1 MPELSRSHTWL
12 RQFLLILLT
21 ACSYFLLA
29 RISLLFQFES
39 SNAMPVWP
47 SAGFAFA
54 MIIIFGIQVTPG
66 IFFGALAANF
76 LIFISNKTVDYP
88 MAAILSLIIA
98 AGNTG
103 EALIGNYLLKK
114 TITPFNLDTFLDRVD
129 HVLRFSVIAGLMC
142 LFASSIGSLTVYM
155 AGIIPDAQISQV
167 WLTWWLGDFSGILLI
182 TSFILIWLKS
192 LKDGNHIV
200 HEFRNI
206 GFENFI
212 FYVVVI
218 ISSGVIFDDWITQSF
233 FKWPFWI
240 IPILVWAA
248 LRLNQRE
255 LITSLV
261 IYSIVAIWG
270 TVNYR
275 GPFGNVTLN
284 EALLALQ
291 TFIAI
296 MVITKLTL
304 NASVAERK
312 QTEIMLRKTGEELDA
327 RVKQR
332 TVQLEERNQLVETI
346 LNSSFDSIIV
356 LDQEFRCISINK
368 IAKNQLRLPYPEN
381 VVGKK
386 LTDLPAFIIPAAI
399 MENIS
404 AALHG
409 ETLHTEKFASPVS
422 EKYFEIDY
430 IPLRNQTGVYAVM
443 IVAHDITQRIH
454 AEHEINE
461 QKAFAEMLIENSPYM
476 IMAYDRQLKITAWN
490 KKTAEHTGIAKT
502 DAIGNSLMELLPE
515 YDNEH
520 WLDMINDVLS
530 NGKSYH
536 FPKIQFSYKPGYGES
551 FVAPLYNSYNEV
563 DGLLTITH
571 DITELVEMTS
581 VLEQRNKDLQKTNE
595 ELSSF
600 AYVASHDL
608 QEPLRKIQIFS
619 KRIMEGEENI
629 LSETGKDY
637 FDRMKKAAE
646 RMQLLIED
654 LLMYSRTGSL
664 SRKLETI
671 PLSEIVDEVKENLKD
686 EINQKQATIIAEN
699 LCDCSVIPF
708 QFRQLIHNLFG
719 NSLKFSSP
727 ERAPVITVES
737 KIDTGANL
745 GQPFLDRD
753 KKYCYISI
761 SDNGIGFNPEF
772 NEQIFGLFQRL
783 HGKNEYPGTGI
794 GLSICKKIVE
804 NHNGVM
810 IASGEPGKGA
820 TFHIYIPHPT
830 PENQST

>member
-1 MPELSRSHTWL
+1 MPELLRSHTWL
-12 RQFLLILLT
+12 RQFLLVLFT
-21 ACSYFLLA
+21 ACSYFILA

-39 SNAMPVWP
+39 SNATPVWP
-47 SAGFAFA
+47 PAGLAFA
-54 MIIIFGIQVTPG
+54 MIIIFGIQVIPG
-66 IFFGALAANF
+66 IFFGAFAANF
-76 LIFISNKTVDYP
+76 LIFVSNQTVDYP

-103 EALIGNYLLKK
+103 EALVGNYLLKK
-114 TITPFNLDTFLDRVD
+114 TIPRFDLSTFLDRVD
-129 HVLRFSVIAGLMC
+129 HILRFSLIAALMC
-142 LFASSIGSLTVYM
+142 IFSSSIGSMTVYL
-155 AGIIPDAQISQV
+155 AGIIPDAQISMV

-192 LKDGNHIV
+192 VKSPNDIV
-200 HEFRNI
+200 HEFQNMGLENI
-206 GFENFI
+206 I
-212 FYVVVI
+212 FYAVVL
-218 ISSGVIFDDWITQSF
+218 ISSGVIFDDWITPSF
-233 FKWPFWI
+233 FKWPFWM

-255 LITSLV
+255 LITSLL

-270 TVNYR
+270 TVNHR
-275 GPFGNVTLN
+275 GPFGNVPLH

-296 MVITKLTL
+296 MVATKLTL
-304 NASVAERK
+304 NASVSERK
-312 QTEIMLRKTGEELDA
+312 QTESILRKTGEELDG

-332 TVQLEERNQLVETI
+332 TAQLEERNQLVETI

-386 LTDLPAFIIPAAI
+386 LTDLPAFIIPPAI
-399 MENIS
+399 MENIG
-404 AALHG
+404 AALQG

-430 IPLRNQTGVYAVM
+430 IPLSNQTSVYAVM

-454 AEHEINE
+454 SEHEIKE

-476 IMAYDRQLKITAWN
+476 IMAYDKQLKINAWN
-490 KKTAEHTGIAKT
+490 KKTEEHTGIPKIE
-502 DAIGNSLMELLPE
+502 AIGSPITEIFPE
-515 YDNEH
+515 YNNEH
-520 WLDMINDVLS
+520 WMNMMNDVMT

-536 FPKIQFSYKPGYGES
+536 FPKIQFSYRSGYGES
-551 FVAPLYNSYNEV
+551 FVSPLYNSYDEI

-571 DITELVEMTS
+571 DITELIEMTS

-619 KRIMEGEENI
+619 KRIIESEEDV
-629 LSETGKDY
+629 LSHTGKDY
-637 FDRMKKAAE
+637 FDRMKKAAA

-664 SRKLETI
+664 SRKYETI

-686 EINQKQATIIAEN
+686 EISQKNATIIADD
-699 LCDCSVIPF
+699 LCECTVIRF

-719 NSLKFSSP
+719 NSLKFASP
-727 ERAPVITVES
+727 VRPPVITVKSRIAKGE
-737 KIDTGANL
+737 DL
-745 GQPFLDRD
+745 GQSFLDSD
-753 KKYCYISI
+753 KKYCYISV

-794 GLSICKKIVE
+794 GLSICKKIIE

-810 IASGEPGKGA
+810 TASGEAGKGA
-820 TFHIYIPHPT
+820 TFHIYIPHPS
-830 PENQST
+830 PEQKLT